1 MNSTRPGPLAPPM
14 NQLPQP
20 GDVLEGKYRVDAIIG
35 RGGMGVVLGAEDT
48 SLGRK
53 VAIKF
58 LAPHKADCSGAT
70 ARFMREAR
78 AAASI
83 QSENV
88 VRVFEIGTLPN
99 GATFIVMEH
108 LVGSDLAQTLQ
119 GRGPLPIPEA
129 VDYVL
134 QALEAIGEAHGRGI
148 VHRDLK
154 PQNLFLTHRP
164 DGSPCVKVLDFGI
177 SKAIE
182 DEGAPNLTSTDMV
195 MGTPLYMSPEQV
207 RSLKSVDLR
216 SDIWALGAILFELVT
231 AAPIF
236 EAATATA
243 LCAMIAMDPPIPLR
257 QRRPDAP
264 PELEAVVSRCL
275 HKDPNGRFQD
285 VAALAEALLPFAT
298 ERGRA
303 SALKVSR
310 VVRAGGQ
317 QGGYAAAA
325 AGSGVPSPFGT
336 TSQATGRETG
346 QDTGG
351 NTGGRTGDTTGG
363 STGAPFASYPP
374 QGGALPPT
382 VGVGGQ
388 LPPGAVAGAHSA
400 YAGAQPS
407 YPSYAPH
414 GYGPPPTTQQTW
426 NSGTGQS
433 PEPPRRSSSAVVA
446 LLGVMAGVLL
456 LGVVGDGGFF
466 LYSKKQESEAATAA
480 AASDSASAALVAAAA
495 ATAPA
500 TGAPGIQN
508 GVPLAPTTTAPVTAT
523 GPGAKK
529 DAGAAAAKDAGVAP
543 KKPDD
548 DLEGQKRIAQ
558 GQCSHMSFLLRSND
572 PKNNEQ
578 AKQVK
583 LLTCLH
589 ASGPQGNTC
598 ERQNC
603 RQACSMLQDQQCLSQ
618 LDNGERNFPAKF

>member
-1 MNSTRPGPLAPPM
+1 MNNTPPGAPPSHSSSP
-14 NQLPQP
+14 QLPKP

-35 RGGMGVVLGAEDT
+35 QGGMGVVLGAEDL

-58 LAPHKADCSGAT
+58 LAPQKADRTGAT
-70 ARFMREAR
+70 ARFLREAR

-108 LVGSDLAQTLQ
+108 LAGSDLAQTLQ
-119 GRGPLPIPEA
+119 GRGPLPIAEA
-129 VDYVL
+129 IDYVL

-154 PQNLFLTHRP
+154 PQNLFLTHKP

-177 SKAIE
+177 SKAI
-182 DEGAPNLTSTDMV
+182 DEQGAPNLTSTDMV

-216 SDIWALGAILFELVT
+216 SDIWALGAILFELLT
-231 AAPIF
+231 AAPIY
-236 EAATATA
+236 EAASATA

-257 QRRPDAP
+257 NRRPDAP
-264 PELEAVVSRCL
+264 PELEALVLRCL

-285 VAALAEALLPFAT
+285 VAALADALAPFAT

-303 SALKVSR
+303 SALKVAR

-317 QGGYAAAA
+317 QGGYAAQA

-336 TSQATGRETG
+336 TSQV
-346 QDTGG
+346 TGG
-351 NTGGRTGDTTGG
+351 AGAASTGGSGSTGGAPTSG
-363 STGAPFASYPP
+363 STGAPLPGYPHG
-374 QGGALPPT
+374 QGLPPT
-382 VGVGGQ
+382 VGVGGSF
-388 LPPGAVAGAHSA
+388 PPGAVAGAHSG
-400 YAGAQPS
+400 YPGSSPS
-407 YPSYAPH
+407 YLPQ

-426 NSGTGQS
+426 NSGTATSQD
-433 PEPPRRSSSAVVA
+433 PPRRSSSAVVA
-446 LLGVMAGVLL
+446 LLGVMTGVVL
-456 LGVVGDGGFF
+456 LGVVGGGGLF
-466 LYSKKQESEAATAA
+466 LYSKKQDADAATAA
-480 AASDSASAALVAAAA
+480 AAAASASAALVAVA

-508 GVPLAPTTTAPVTAT
+508 GAPPAPTPPVVVAT
-523 GPGAKK
+523 GPATRK
-529 DAGAAAAKDAGVAP
+529 DAGAAAARDAGAAP
-543 KKPDD
+543 AKKPDE
-548 DLEGQKRIAQ
+548 DLEGQKRLAQ
-558 GQCSHMSFLLRSND
+558 GQCQHMSFLLRSND

-589 ASGPQGNTC
+589 ASGPQGATC

-603 RQACSMLQDQQCLSQ
+603 RQACSMLQDQQCLFQ
-618 LDNGERNFPAKF
+618 LDNGERSFPAKF